1 MVNSVSCKCSLL
13 PHKVG
18 EAFLVLSEKEQYFYI
33 EAQVS
38 LNSLFSLCF
47 FNLLLC
53 CPTTNFWAIV
63 EGTGSLNQCC
73 CYFIAIFIEGQK
85 EIRVN
90 KFFLRLIAH
99 KRFQRL
105 YQDQLDFD
113 ILYTWRVNSTK
124 GVEFDFLPC
133 TLCPKSRGF
142 YAKPG
147 FFNTLSDDVY
157 FYALNSELFQI

>member
-1 MVNSVSCKCSLL
+1 MKKNNIFTLKPRYLWILSFRS
-13 PHKVG
+13 
-18 EAFLVLSEKEQYFYI
+18 AFLI
-33 EAQVS
+33 C
-38 LNSLFSLCF
+38 CF
-47 FNLLLC
+47 AVPQPVFGLLLRGQAQWI
-53 CPTTNFWAIV
+53 NVAVILLLF
-63 EGTGSLNQCC
+63 LL
-73 CYFIAIFIEGQK
+73 EGQK
-85 EIRVN
+85 DIRVN
-90 KFFLRLIAH
+90 KFFLTLIAN

-124 GVEFDFLPC
+124 GVEFHFLPC

-157 FYALNSELFQI
+157 FHALNSELFQICAIKNVLKF